1 LLRAQGSRLL
11 WEIEIKLIKF
21 AVLEDVI
28 SFNVTVLI
36 TTVFFFW
43 QDTVYEYHV
52 DTKQK
57 AWALWEDKLRSG
69 WRYTPKYVHDY

>member
-1 LLRAQGSRLL
+1 MLCR
-11 WEIEIKLIKF
+11 IETKFIKF
-21 AVLEDVI
+21 AVLEGVI
-28 SFNVTVLI
+28 SLNVTVLI
-36 TTVFFFW
+36 TTIFFFC

-69 WRYTPKYVHDY
+69 WRYTPKYV

>member
-1 LLRAQGSRLL
+1 MFLFL
-11 WEIEIKLIKF
+11 
-21 AVLEDVI
+21 
-28 SFNVTVLI
+28 
-36 TTVFFFW
+36 

-69 WRYTPKYVHDY
+69 WRYTPKYV